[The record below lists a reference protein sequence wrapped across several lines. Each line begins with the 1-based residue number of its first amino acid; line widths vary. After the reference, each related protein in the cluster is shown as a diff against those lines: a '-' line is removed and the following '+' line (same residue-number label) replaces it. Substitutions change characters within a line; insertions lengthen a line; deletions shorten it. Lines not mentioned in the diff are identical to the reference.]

1 MITAN
6 LKIRF
11 EGDWVDQLA
20 DYDVTGQAITST
32 YRDNRTVSINA
43 LDAATNSFAA
53 TIDTIRANKF
63 VDTVEILEQYEIQDR
78 ILSTV
83 KVNSEYPT
91 YTPMETMRYFGFLP
105 IGHAKYRDGFE
116 YVEILAE
123 DRADL
128 SHLVSL
134 LEYETVEVIRIV
146 SEIRPSFRLS
156 LLEWQQLYESIPA
169 AEKAFLELAI
179 ESGYMDTPRQISLE
193 ELASEAGIAKST
205 ASRYLRNIEQ
215 AAIPMLVKYIHIF
228 S

>member
-20 DYDVTGQAITST
+20 DYDVVGEAITST

-43 LDAATNSFAA
+43 LDAASGSFDSVIE
-53 TIDTIRANKF
+53 TIQENKF
-63 VDTVEILEQYEIQDR
+63 VDTVEILERYEKQDR
-78 ILSTV
+78 IFSTV

-123 DRADL
+123 NREDL

-134 LEYETVEVIRIV
+134 LEYETVEVIRVV
-146 SEIRPSFRLS
+146 SEIRPSLRLS
-156 LLEWQQLYESIPA
+156 LLEWQQIFESIPA
-169 AEKAFLELAI
+169 TEKAFLELAI
-179 ESGYMDTPRQISLE
+179 ESGYMDSPRWISLE
-193 ELASEAGIAKST
+193 DLASEAGIAKST

-215 AAIPMLVKYIHIF
+215 AVIPMLVKYIHIF